1 MKPPARPQPASIRN
15 YRDLVDL
22 PISSAEPLMMHID
35 LNSCFSTIEQQANPL
50 IRNKPVAVAAYTRDT
65 GIVLAASYDAK
76 ALGIKLGTSV
86 REARQIYPGVI
97 ILMPD
102 PPKYRE
108 AHRRFRDIL
117 TDYTDNVVAKS
128 IDEFVLDFHG
138 SPAVRDGR
146 SMADIGAEIKQRI
159 KQEIGEYV
167 TVNVGIG
174 SNRFLAKLAA
184 GLHKPDGLDII
195 TAENILDIYQ
205 QIELMAL
212 PGINHRF
219 KARLQAAGIGTP
231 LEMYQ
236 ASGTYLKNFVFFSKL
251 GHQWHQRLRG
261 YEVDAVEFDRKTI
274 GHQYALEER
283 TTDREALKR
292 LLMKLCEKTGRRLR
306 RHGFVAYGID
316 LHLRYSRDGPGFDGQ
331 NNEASHAV
339 SESPGSADSVSEGG
353 YRYNKGFGSAIYTNR
368 YSHWHESHKTPQPLY
383 ATQEIYRAAEAL
395 LAKVRFQDKV
405 SLMSVTVFN
414 LTACDPEQLGLF
426 DDSDGRLKH
435 KALAQAADHAND
447 RYGEFSVVPAIM
459 ADMSKTI
466 LDRIAFGNVQDL

>member
-1 MKPPARPQPASIRN
+1 MATPINTAERTVGN
-15 YRDLVDL
+15 YADLVEL
-22 PISSAEPLMMHID
+22 PVSTAQPLMMHID

-50 IRNKPVAVAAYTRDT
+50 YRNKPIAVAAYTKDH

-86 REARQIYPGVI
+86 REAKLICPGII

-108 AHRRFRDIL
+108 AHRRFREVL
-117 TDYTDNVVAKS
+117 TNYTSNVVAKS

-138 SPAVRDGR
+138 SPAIRAGRDIE
-146 SMADIGAEIKQRI
+146 AIGYEIKQRI
-159 KQEIGEYV
+159 KAHLGEYV

-184 GLHKPDGLDII
+184 GLHKPDGLDSI
-195 TAENILDIYQ
+195 TRQNILDIYGQ
-205 QIELMAL
+205 VELMAL

-219 KARLQAAGIGTP
+219 KARLYAAGITTP

-236 ASGTYLKNFVFFSKL
+236 ASGKYLKNFVFYSKL

-261 YEVDAVEFDRKTI
+261 YEVDAIEFERRTI
-274 GHQYALEER
+274 GHQSALEQKSA
-283 TTDREALKR
+283 DREVIKR

-306 RHGFVAYGID
+306 RHGCVAYGIH
-316 LHLRYSRDGPGFDGQ
+316 LSLRYIK
-331 NNEASHAV
+331 
-339 SESPGSADSVSEGG
+339 SPLSSGG
-353 YRYNKGFGSAIYTNR
+353 YPY
-368 YSHWHESHKTPQPLY
+368 WHQGRKTLQPLY

-395 LAKVRFQDKV
+395 LAGVRFTNKV
-405 SLMSVTVFN
+405 SLISITVFN
-414 LTACDPEQLGLF
+414 LTGCEPEQLGLF
-426 DDSDGRLKH
+426 DTSSNHSDKLGGDRLRQRS
-435 KALAQAADHAND
+435 LAQAADSAND

-459 ADMSKTI
+459 AGMDKTI
-466 LDRIAFGNVQDL
+466 LDRIAFGNVQDI